1 MTGSKLFSSVAI
13 LIVSFIAGL
22 CSLSCEK
29 TVEEVTEIL
38 FTNVN
43 SGKISLFTGEEFKV
57 KYMVMPEHL
66 QETAEI
72 EWESSDRKVAVVR
85 RGVIEAK
92 GPSEATITASCGKA
106 KASVIVEVKA
116 IQVVGLDFPIDPIE
130 VYLGATVEVTFENVT
145 PADASLTTVDW
156 KVEDYGHGDATVEAG
171 DECIYI
177 TGTEAGVAELF
188 GYIDGEQIGHQEIEI
203 KERIPVTSVSVS
215 LSKQRVTFGES
226 LTISTTVLPSNASI
240 KDVTV
245 TCSPASLVTISGNT
259 IIAGQQAG
267 TVTVTATAD
276 GVSGTAE
283 FEIVPPPLELGVT
296 GDFGGN
302 RFNDCYRVLCPDAS
316 IATYPKTAQLSLT
329 ANYDVD
335 LSGAEWTSSNPAVA
349 TVDKN
354 GLVTAVGHGWTD
366 ISAKVT
372 TVHGEGTGTLR
383 VRSVKGGSLAFETV
397 REVINGLDYHKVVTA
412 DMSTPNYL
420 DFRFQIVETTFKNDI
435 AETWSM
441 TSFLWFESGLSFSVS
456 SSDPAL
462 IVSVSTIEPYIVWL
476 KASSPLKQPAKIT
489 LTSNFGQSLTVNS
502 RISIGSISIVGYK
515 TGKVYA
521 TVLNGGK
528 TNVTIPTGTSAE
540 SLLAF
545 INVGDS
551 YDPVTSMRINDGP
564 YDGGWTAT
572 KDGKQASL
580 PFDGSRLL
588 STSSKEYVVST
599 TALGGFSFTISSQ
612 YK

>member
-1 MTGSKLFSSVAI
+1 
-13 LIVSFIAGL
+13 
-22 CSLSCEK
+22 
-29 TVEEVTEIL
+29 
-38 FTNVN
+38 
-43 SGKISLFTGEEFKV
+43 
-57 KYMVMPEHL
+57 
-66 QETAEI
+66 
-72 EWESSDRKVAVVR
+72 
-85 RGVIEAK
+85 
-92 GPSEATITASCGKA
+92 
-106 KASVIVEVKA
+106 
-116 IQVVGLDFPIDPIE
+116 
-130 VYLGATVEVTFENVT
+130 
-145 PADASLTTVDW
+145 
-156 KVEDYGHGDATVEAG
+156 
-171 DECIYI
+171 
-177 TGTEAGVAELF
+177 
-188 GYIDGEQIGHQEIEI
+188 
-203 KERIPVTSVSVS
+203 
-215 LSKQRVTFGES
+215 
-226 LTISTTVLPSNASI
+226 
-240 KDVTV
+240 
-245 TCSPASLVTISGNT
+245 
-259 IIAGQQAG
+259 
-267 TVTVTATAD
+267 
-276 GVSGTAE
+276 
-283 FEIVPPPLELGVT
+283 
-296 GDFGGN
+296 
-302 RFNDCYRVLCPDAS
+302 
-316 IATYPKTAQLSLT
+316 
-329 ANYDVD
+329 
-335 LSGAEWTSSNPAVA
+335 
-349 TVDKN
+349 
-354 GLVTAVGHGWTD
+354 
-366 ISAKVT
+366 
-372 TVHGEGTGTLR
+372 
-383 VRSVKGGSLAFETV
+383 
-397 REVINGLDYHKVVTA
+397 
-412 DMSTPNYL
+412 
-420 DFRFQIVETTFKNDI
+420 
-435 AETWSM
+435 M

>member
-1 MTGSKLFSSVAI
+1 MTGRKLFPSVKI
-13 LIVSFIAGL
+13 LLVFFLAGL
-22 CSLSCEK
+22 GFISCEK
-29 TVEEVTEIL
+29 EAEGVTEIL
-38 FTNVN
+38 FTNLK
-43 SGKISLFTGEEFKV
+43 SGKISLSTGEEFKV
-57 KYMVMPEHL
+57 KYMVMPEQL

-72 EWESSDRKVAVVR
+72 DWESSDRKVAVVR

-92 GPSEATITASCGKA
+92 GPGEATITASSGNA
-106 KASVIVEVKA
+106 KASVIVTVKA
-116 IQVVGLDFPIDPIE
+116 IQVEDLDFPSKAIE
-130 VYLGATVEVTFENVT
+130 VYRDATVEVRFKNVT
-145 PADASLTTVDW
+145 PADASLTTVEWEIKDTG
-156 KVEDYGHGDATVEAG
+156 DGDATVEA
-171 DECIYI
+171 DDDCIYI
-177 TGTEAGVAELF
+177 TGTKIGVAELY
-188 GYIDGEQIGHQEIEI
+188 GYIDGNEIGHQEIVI

-215 LSKQRVTFGES
+215 LSKPSVQFGES
-226 LTISTTVLPSNASI
+226 LTFSTTVLPSNASI
-240 KDVTV
+240 KDVKV
-245 TCSPASLVTISGNT
+245 TCSPASYASISGNT
-259 IIAGQQAG
+259 ITAGQQAG

-335 LSGAEWTSSNPAVA
+335 LSGAEWTSSKPAVA
-349 TVDKN
+349 SVDKN

-397 REVINGLDYHKVVTA
+397 REVRNGLDYHKVVTA

-551 YDPVTSMRINDGP
+551 YDPVTSMELQDGP

>member
-1 MTGSKLFSSVAI
+1 
-13 LIVSFIAGL
+13 
-22 CSLSCEK
+22 
-29 TVEEVTEIL
+29 
-38 FTNVN
+38 
-43 SGKISLFTGEEFKV
+43 
-57 KYMVMPEHL
+57 
-66 QETAEI
+66 
-72 EWESSDRKVAVVR
+72 
-85 RGVIEAK
+85 
-92 GPSEATITASCGKA
+92 
-106 KASVIVEVKA
+106 
-116 IQVVGLDFPIDPIE
+116 
-130 VYLGATVEVTFENVT
+130 
-145 PADASLTTVDW
+145 
-156 KVEDYGHGDATVEAG
+156 
-171 DECIYI
+171 
-177 TGTEAGVAELF
+177 
-188 GYIDGEQIGHQEIEI
+188 
-203 KERIPVTSVSVS
+203 
-215 LSKQRVTFGES
+215 
-226 LTISTTVLPSNASI
+226 
-240 KDVTV
+240 
-245 TCSPASLVTISGNT
+245 
-259 IIAGQQAG
+259 
-267 TVTVTATAD
+267 
-276 GVSGTAE
+276 
-283 FEIVPPPLELGVT
+283 
-296 GDFGGN
+296 
-302 RFNDCYRVLCPDAS
+302 
-316 IATYPKTAQLSLT
+316 
-329 ANYDVD
+329 
-335 LSGAEWTSSNPAVA
+335 
-349 TVDKN
+349 
-354 GLVTAVGHGWTD
+354 
-366 ISAKVT
+366 
-372 TVHGEGTGTLR
+372 
-383 VRSVKGGSLAFETV
+383 
-397 REVINGLDYHKVVTA
+397 
-412 DMSTPNYL
+412 MSTPNYL